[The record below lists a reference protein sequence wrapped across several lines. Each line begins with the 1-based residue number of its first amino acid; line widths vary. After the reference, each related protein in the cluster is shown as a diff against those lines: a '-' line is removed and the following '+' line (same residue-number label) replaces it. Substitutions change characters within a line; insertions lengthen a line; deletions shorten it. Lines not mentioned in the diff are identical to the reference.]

1 MVRPVETL
9 VPPSDSRIRAVAV
22 SSRASLRQL
31 MFLVDSWAGLVHYCF
46 LLTSG
51 IRRKMLLL
59 LLRLSSQRG
68 DGSKANP
75 FARAAFFFF
84 LWVEF

>member
-59 LLRLSSQRG
+59 LRLSSQRG

-84 LWVEF
+84 FVG